1 MQPDRASNDVSVS
14 LYTRVPA
21 YDKLQPANDK
31 QQPASGLVGYT
42 SATRSGPGPGTV
54 TAGRAVGP
62 PGMRNAVS
70 RPGDA
75 RSTSGPVQHTL
86 AIDAPQRARAPR

>member
-62 PGMRNAVS
+62 PGMRYLDPAT
-70 RPGDA
+70 RD
-75 RSTSGPVQHTL
+75 RRPVQHVRSRLTH
-86 AIDAPQRARAPR
+86 RSARAPR